1 MKLLFLLVLFCF
13 PLTIADNRPRVWD
26 RIPKFFVDQR
36 VQNFIN
42 QHQITNCF
50 GFIEDENYLR
60 LKCWKN
66 NKLTDVDIKIISGK
80 PKKKHYINDFLS
92 IVI

>member
-1 MKLLFLLVLFCF
+1 MTLLFLLVFVSF
-13 PLTIADNRPRVWD
+13 PFTIADDRPRVWN
-26 RIPKFFVDQR
+26 RIPKYFVDQR

-50 GFIEDENYLR
+50 GFVEDENYLR

-66 NKLTDVDIKIISGK
+66 NKLTDVDIKIKSGK
-80 PKKKHYINDFLS
+80 TKKKHLLMIFSL
-92 IVI
+92 

>member
-1 MKLLFLLVLFCF
+1 M
-13 PLTIADNRPRVWD
+13 ADNRPRVWN

-50 GFIEDENYLR
+50 GFVEDENYLR
-60 LKCWKN
+60 LKCWKDN
-66 NKLTDVDIKIISGK
+66 ILTDVDRDGTLHGLNINMIKTINPFLGK
-80 PKKKHYINDFLS
+80 NY
-92 IVI
+92 